1 MNATRPP
8 WRPGRAR
15 YRQAEWKPS
24 PLFLQGVKQ
33 ARASTWGNSCTATRV
48 TRPERAR
55 SRFAEDFLGNP
66 YLDDGDRVKNQ
77 RSPEIVVRSQS
88 AAMSDG
94 PFRDKHVGKLTVCTT
109 LGAVTPQHLNQRHKR
124 ASDDLQPSSC
134 SCPVWFRLLSLGSDA
149 ATGSSCYGLSDAY
162 RRLTAVEDGVGVDE
176 FAGDW
181 QVSGVG
187 GRRLINLNRT
197 GHLRLQYP
205 RWMRTPTRNYSVR
218 TLRQAVR
225 CPSTSG

>member
-1 MNATRPP
+1 MEAVTSIFTGGEAGEGINLGQFMHGHSGNPAGKGSQQVRRRLPRQP
-8 WRPGRAR
+8 VPGRR
-15 YRQAEWKPS
+15 RQ
-24 PLFLQGVKQ
+24 G
-33 ARASTWGNSCTATRV
+33 
-48 TRPERAR
+48 
-55 SRFAEDFLGNP
+55 
-66 YLDDGDRVKNQ
+66 KNQ
-77 RSPEIVVRSQS
+77 RSPEIVVHSQS